1 MMKAPQKNSVLLR
14 LLLLVLITGILFS
27 SYSFSAERLLD
38 EIVVDE
44 VGGQPRIE
52 IKFINSL
59 QYVNHAP
66 LEHGDELR
74 IKLQAPVR
82 TSTEAA
88 GFSRETLQWSPSDN
102 VPLDHVILEPG
113 FGSHFELVLTFLR
126 SVNYKVTGS
135 ADSRSIY
142 ITLNESVGGNAPI
155 TQAQKSAP
163 NVTPD
168 KTKGTGEVASKQP
181 SERMYFIQIQSGQK
195 PVSNDLTIKN
205 KLGDN
210 IHIYTLPGVVKGR
223 QVYRQRIGLFP
234 SREEAKQTLRQIRNQ
249 YPDAWISEATEEDW
263 NAALGEISSTGTSP
277 RRNVASEMPG
287 QRTDQVDLSKLNP
300 QDAKRV
306 SVLMEEARIAMTE
319 KNYSRAIQLYETV
332 LTFPE
337 TGYSKEALEFLGLAR
352 ERNNNHA
359 QAKAIYD
366 EYLAKYPEGEDA
378 DRVRQRIAGILT
390 AQDAPREKLR
400 KADEGT
406 RVATEEKSEVEI
418 FGGFSQFYRLDRL
431 ETDTTNRTNQSELVS
446 DLDLIAR
453 YRKNGYEY
461 SGRFSGG
468 YLYDFLS
475 SGSSFNGL
483 GTGTGT
489 GTPLVTNGISGNA
502 NETRVSTMYFEVL
515 NTRLDHLLRIGRQTR
530 NTGGVL
536 GRFDG
541 GLLGYRVNE
550 WARINFNIGSPV
562 DSSIESPNSD
572 KFFYGAS
579 VDIGTLAEK
588 WDFNFFFIEQR
599 ANGLI
604 DRRAVGT
611 EVRYFD
617 QTKSMFAL
625 VDYDIFYDDLNSFL
639 FLGTWTAPTKTL
651 FNLTLDYRNSPILTT
666 SNSIQ
671 GQLVDSVGQL
681 ENRFTPDQL
690 YGLARDR
697 TPKSKT
703 AIIGVTHP
711 LNDRFQINAD
721 YTVTRLEG
729 TPASGG
735 VDATLRT
742 GPDYFYS
749 TTLIA
754 SNIFKDGDTILT
766 GLRYADTTGAD
777 TASWNIN
784 VRYPY
789 NEKLRLNPRF
799 RIDLRDNFDGSNE
812 IVLRPE
818 LRVVYRV
825 KRTLNLELELGSEWI
840 DLDLGNTQEQTLDY
854 FLIVGYRLDF

>member
-1 MMKAPQKNSVLLR
+1 MMITQQKISALLSF
-14 LLLLVLITGILFS
+14 LVLIIGLLFS
-27 SYSFSAERLLD
+27 SYSLSAERLLD

-66 LEHGDELR
+66 LENGDELR
-74 IKLQAPVR
+74 IKLQAPR
-82 TSTEAA
+82 TTTEAA
-88 GFSRETLQWSPSDN
+88 GFGRETLQWSPSDN

-113 FGSHFELVLTFLR
+113 FGSHFELVLSFLR
-126 SVNYKVTGS
+126 SVNYKVVGS

-142 ITLNESVGGNAPI
+142 ITLNESVGKNAPI
-155 TQAQKSAP
+155 IPAQKSKP
-163 NVTPD
+163 NVAPD
-168 KTKGTGEVASKQP
+168 KTKGTAEVTRMQP
-181 SERMYFIQIQSGQK
+181 SEKMYFIQIQSSQK
-195 PVSNDLTIKN
+195 PVSNDLSIKN
-205 KLGDN
+205 RLGEN
-210 IHIYTLPGVVKGR
+210 IQIYTLPSIVKGR
-223 QVYRQRIGLFP
+223 KVYRQRIGLFS
-234 SREEAKQTLRQIRNQ
+234 SRGEANKVLRGIRKA
-249 YPDAWISEATEEDW
+249 YPDAWVNEANEDDW
-263 NAALGEISSTGTSP
+263 NAVSGRISSTRSTQGGTAAPDFS
-277 RRNVASEMPG
+277 S

-300 QDAKRV
+300 QDAKRI

-319 KNYSRAIQLYETV
+319 KKYSRAIQVYETV

-337 TGYSKEALEFLGLAR
+337 NGYSKEALEFLGLAR

-378 DRVRQRIAGILT
+378 VRVRQRIAGILT
-390 AQDAPREKLR
+390 AQNQPREKLR

-406 RVATEEKSEVEI
+406 RVATEEKSEVEL

-431 ETDTTNRTNQSELVS
+431 ETETGSQTNQSELIS
-446 DLDLIAR
+446 DLDLIGR

-468 YLYDFLS
+468 YLYNFL
-475 SGSSFNGL
+475 GTDSSFV

-489 GTPLVTNGISGNA
+489 GTGTTPLATGGTGGNS
-502 NETRVSTMYFEVL
+502 NETRVSTMYFEVE

-550 WARINFNIGSPV
+550 WAKINFNIGSPV
-562 DSSIESPNSD
+562 DSSTNSPNSD

-579 VDIGTLAEK
+579 VDIGTLAQK
-588 WDFNFFFIEQR
+588 WDFNFFIIEQR

-604 DRRAVGT
+604 DRRAVGS

-625 VDYDIFYDDLNSFL
+625 VDYDIFYDNLNSFL

-703 AIIGVTHP
+703 AIIGVTQP

-754 SNIFKDGDTILT
+754 SNLFKDGDTILT
-766 GLRYADTTGAD
+766 GFRYADTTGAD
-777 TASWNIN
+777 TVSWNIN
-784 VRYPY
+784 ARYPY
-789 NEKLRLNPRF
+789 NDELRLNPRF
-799 RIDLRDNFDGSNE
+799 RIDLRDNPDGSNE

-840 DLDLGNTQEQTLDY
+840 DLDLGNSKEQTLDY